1 MLKSVAPYIGKY
13 KKYTVIASVLT
24 TLGIIAN
31 VAPYFFLYQLILP
44 LTRHQLP
51 DFHFIVVR
59 VLLIFACLAFY
70 AISYTT
76 GLCFSH
82 VSAYNTL
89 KNIRISLKSKLEN
102 QPLGNIKEMGTGQI
116 KRVFTDDIDQIE
128 LLLAHAIPEG
138 IANLLVPLIVLIAMF
153 IVDWR
158 LALLTLAIIPIGVF
172 AMSMMM
178 KAGMSKMGAYYESAK
193 KMNNTIIEY
202 VNGMEAIKVFNKDG
216 DSFRRFGD
224 AVRGY
229 RDFTLAW
236 YKVCWPWMA
245 VYNSTL
251 PCLAFF
257 TLPIGALLVL
267 NDTIDLSQLL
277 LVLCMS
283 FSIGSSIL
291 RALSF
296 GGKIPQLDYKIAEL
310 EKMMNGD
317 AIKQGT
323 HGFEGKNYDIEFS
336 NVRFTY
342 KKNLA
347 HGFETSNDVSDS
359 NKNDFALAKS
369 NEPSAR
375 SDRKLYNT
383 LLTQRANPCDNEVL
397 HGINLT
403 LKQGTTTALIGE
415 SGSGKSTLAKLLVH
429 FYDLD
434 SGSIKIGGQDI
445 TDMSIEALNN
455 QISYVAQEQF
465 LFNTSLYENILIGR
479 PTASR
484 EEVLDAAHRAQCD
497 EFLAR
502 FPKGIDTMAG
512 DSGKQLSGGER
523 QRISLARAILKNA
536 PVIVLDEA
544 TAFMDPENE
553 EKMNAAIAEIVKDKT
568 VIVIAHRLSSI
579 KNADKICVLKAG
591 NVIAEGT
598 HDELMKNCEEFQ
610 KLWAASTAA
619 ANWKI

>member
-24 TLGIIAN
+24 TLGIVAN

-51 DFHFIVVR
+51 DFHFVVVR

-267 NDTIDLSQLL
+267 NGVIDLSQLL

-310 EKMMNGD
+310 EKLMNGE

-323 HGFEGKNYDIEFS
+323 HSFEGKNYDIEFKDVKFS
-336 NVRFTY
+336 Y
-342 KKNLA
+342 KKSA
-347 HGFETSNDVSDS
+347 VVEPVETTNEDSSAVVSTS
-359 NKNDFALAKS
+359 S
-369 NEPSAR
+369 TTVS
-375 SDRKLYNT
+375 S
-383 LLTQRANPCDNEVL
+383 EVL

-479 PTASR
+479 PDATR

-591 NVIAEGT
+591 NVIAQGT
-598 HDELMKNCEEFQ
+598 HEELIKNCEEFQ

>member
-51 DFHFIVVR
+51 DFHFVVVR

-178 KAGMSKMGAYYESAK
+178 KAGMSKMDAYYESAK

-267 NDTIDLSQLL
+267 NGTIDLSQLL

-323 HGFEGKNYDIEFS
+323 HGFEGKNYDIEFKDVKFS
-336 NVRFTY
+336 Y
-342 KKNLA
+342 KKGEASSLA
-347 HGFETSNDVSDS
+347 ARVSEGNSVVSESERTTSSPRGEAP
-359 NKNDFALAKS
+359 KT
-369 NEPSAR
+369 P
-375 SDRKLYNT
+375 
-383 LLTQRANPCDNEVL
+383 EVL

-479 PTASR
+479 PTATR

-619 ANWKI
+619 AEWRI

>member
-1 MLKSVAPYIGKY
+1 MISSVAPYIGKY
-13 KKYTVIASVLT
+13 KKYTVIASILT
-24 TLGIIAN
+24 TLGI
-31 VAPYFFLYQLILP
+31 VASVVPYFILYQLIVP
-44 LTRHQLP
+44 LTQHHLP
-51 DFHFIVVR
+51 DFKFITMRVV
-59 VLLIFACLAFY
+59 LIFVCEAVYAVAYSRGLAF
-70 AISYTT
+70 
-76 GLCFSH
+76 SH
-82 VSAYNTL
+82 ISAYNTL

-102 QPLGNIKEMGTGQI
+102 QPLGNIKEIGTGQI

-138 IANLLVPLIVLIAMF
+138 IANLTVPVIVILAMF

-158 LALLTLAIIPIGVF
+158 LALLTLAVIPIGVF
-172 AMSMMM
+172 AMSMML
-178 KAGMSKMGAYYESAK
+178 KSGTSKMGAYYESAK

-224 AVRGY
+224 AVKGY

-245 VYNSTL
+245 IYNSTI
-251 PCLAFF
+251 PCLALF
-257 TLPIGALLVL
+257 TLPVGGILVL
-267 NDTIDLSQLL
+267 NGTIALSQLV

-283 FSIGSSIL
+283 FAVGPAIL

-296 GGKIPQLDYKIAEL
+296 GGKIPQLNYKIAEL
-310 EKMMNGD
+310 EKMMNHEPV
-317 AIKQGT
+317 KQGT
-323 HGFEGKNYDIEFS
+323 KGFEGNNFDIAFE
-336 NVRFTY
+336 NVRFAY
-342 KKNLA
+342 KEK
-347 HGFETSNDVSDS
+347 
-359 NKNDFALAKS
+359 
-369 NEPSAR
+369 
-375 SDRKLYNT
+375 
-383 LLTQRANPCDNEVL
+383 EVL
-397 HGINLT
+397 HGINLNM
-403 LKQGTTTALIGE
+403 KQGTTTALIGE

-429 FYDLD
+429 FYDTSD
-434 SGSIKIGGQDI
+434 GSIKIGGQNI

-479 PTASR
+479 PTATR
-484 EEVLDAAHRAQCD
+484 EEVLDAARRAQCD

-598 HDELMKNCEEFQ
+598 HEELMKNCEEFQ
-610 KLWAASTAA
+610 KLWQASTAA
-619 ANWKI
+619 AEWRI